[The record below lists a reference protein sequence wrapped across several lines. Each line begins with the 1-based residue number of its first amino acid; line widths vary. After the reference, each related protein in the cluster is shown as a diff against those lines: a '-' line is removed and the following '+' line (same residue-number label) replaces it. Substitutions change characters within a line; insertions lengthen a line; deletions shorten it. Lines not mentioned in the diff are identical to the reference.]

1 MKLKVLDGEYS
12 IVKLNNNFKNRDFVI
27 NLQHYEGGFFSITYT
42 EDEISVVIEER
53 KLDLFKST
61 EIDKLNTNY
70 VNIKVDEV
78 LDFSLVGI
86 LYKITEILKTLKI
99 SVFVISTYNTDY
111 IMIEKK
117 NLERAVESLRNNGY
131 EI

>member
-42 EDEISVVIEER
+42 EDEISGVIEER

>member
-117 NLERAVESLRNNGY
+117 NLERAVVSLRNNGY

>member
-111 IMIEKK
+111 IMIEKI

>member
-111 IMIEKK
+111 IMIDKK

>member
-27 NLQHYEGGFFSITYT
+27 NLQNYEGGFFSITYT
-42 EDEISVVIEER
+42 EDEISVVIA
-53 KLDLFKST
+53 DTTPPLFKPKKI
-61 EIDKLNTNY
+61 EKLNTNY

-78 LDFSLVGI
+78 LDFSLVRI
-86 LYKITEILKTLKI
+86 LYKKTEILKTLKI

-111 IMIEKK
+111 ILIEKK

>member
-111 IMIEKK
+111 IMIGKK

>member
-70 VNIKVDEV
+70 VNK
-78 LDFSLVGI
+78 
-86 LYKITEILKTLKI
+86 
-99 SVFVISTYNTDY
+99 
-111 IMIEKK
+111 
-117 NLERAVESLRNNGY
+117 
-131 EI
+131 

>member
-1 MKLKVLDGEYS
+1 MKLKVLEGEYS

-53 KLDLFKST
+53 KLDFFKFT

-111 IMIEKK
+111 IIIEKK

>member
-53 KLDLFKST
+53 KLDFFKFT

>member
-111 IMIEKK
+111 LMIEKK

>member
-1 MKLKVLDGEYS
+1 MKLKVLDGEFS
-12 IVKLNNNFKNRDFVI
+12 IVKLTNNFKNRDFVI

>member
-117 NLERAVESLRNNGY
+117 NLERAVESLRSSGY

>member
-1 MKLKVLDGEYS
+1 MKLKVLDGEFS

-53 KLDLFKST
+53 KLDFFKFT

>member
-12 IVKLNNNFKNRDFVI
+12 IVKLNDNFKNRDSVI

>member
-86 LYKITEILKTLKI
+86 LYKMTEILKTLKI

>member
-12 IVKLNNNFKNRDFVI
+12 IVKLNNNFKNRDFII

>member
-86 LYKITEILKTLKI
+86 LYKITEILKTL
-99 SVFVISTYNTDY
+99 
-111 IMIEKK
+111 
-117 NLERAVESLRNNGY
+117 
-131 EI
+131 

>member
-1 MKLKVLDGEYS
+1 MKLKVLDGEFS

>member
-53 KLDLFKST
+53 KLDLFKFT

-117 NLERAVESLRNNGY
+117 NLERALETLRNNGY

>member
-53 KLDLFKST
+53 KLDLFKSI

>member
-42 EDEISVVIEER
+42 EDEIRVVIEER

>member
-70 VNIKVDEV
+70 VNIKVDEE

>member
-1 MKLKVLDGEYS
+1 MKLKVLDGEFS

-70 VNIKVDEV
+70 VNIKVDEE

>member
-117 NLERAVESLRNNGY
+117 NLERAVESLRK
-131 EI
+131 IP

>member
-78 LDFSLVGI
+78 LEFSLVGI

>member
-12 IVKLNNNFKNRDFVI
+12 IVKLNNNFKNRDFII

-117 NLERAVESLRNNGY
+117 NLERTVESLRNNGY

>member
-1 MKLKVLDGEYS
+1 MKLKVIDGEYS

-78 LDFSLVGI
+78 LDFSLEGI

>member
-27 NLQHYEGGFFSITYT
+27 NLQHYEGGFFFISYT

>member
-27 NLQHYEGGFFSITYT
+27 NLQHYEGGFFSITFT

-53 KLDLFKST
+53 KLDLFKSI

>member
-27 NLQHYEGGFFSITYT
+27 NLQYYEGGFFSITYT

-53 KLDLFKST
+53 KLDLFKSI

>member
-27 NLQHYEGGFFSITYT
+27 NLQHYEGGFFSITFT

-111 IMIEKK
+111 VMIEKK

>member
-78 LDFSLVGI
+78 VEVSLGGI
-86 LYKITEILKTLKI
+86 LYKITEIVKTLKI

-117 NLERAVESLRNNGY
+117 NLERALESLINNGY

>member
-117 NLERAVESLRNNGY
+117 NGSLSTRGVKK
-131 EI
+131 

>member
-12 IVKLNNNFKNRDFVI
+12 IVKLNNNFKNIYFVI

>member
-27 NLQHYEGGFFSITYT
+27 NLQHYESGFFSITYT

-78 LDFSLVGI
+78 LEFSLVGI

>member
-27 NLQHYEGGFFSITYT
+27 NLQHYEGGFFSITFT

>member
-117 NLERAVESLRNNGY
+117 NLERALESLRNNGY